1 MKTVTGRNA
10 KLQAVVKA
18 ALEQIRKQNE
28 FIAEIIAALDDM
40 PEPIPQAESSPEPAP
55 KYKEY
60 MSAAEAASYCGYSR
74 SYMYS
79 LMCRKEIPYHR
90 PAGRRAFFNRKEL
103 DDFMVRGKRDTS
115 YEMMEKAASI
125 LNGRKR

>member
-28 FIAEIIAALDDM
+28 FIAEIIVTLDDM
-40 PEPIPQAESSPEPAP
+40 PELIPQAESSPEPAP

-74 SYMYS
+74 SYMYI
-79 LMCRKEIPYHR
+79 LMSRREIPYHK
-90 PAGRRAFFNRKEL
+90 PTGGRVFFNRNEL
-103 DDFMVRGKRDTS
+103 DDFMARGKRDAG
-115 YEMMEKAASI
+115 YEIIDKAATI
-125 LNGRKR
+125 LNRKKQ